1 MSRLAMHHHHHRV
14 CRGIAVA
21 LGAAALA
28 LAAGAA
34 QAQQAMRVCADPD
47 NLPFSKAEGPER
59 GLYIDLAERVAQRLA
74 RPIEYIWHD
83 SSYQRR
89 ALRNTIQANQ
99 CDAWFALPADAE
111 YRARGLQKSAGFLH
125 VGYALVTPPGFA
137 FKRLEDL
144 VGKRVA
150 VQYASTPA
158 VLLSGIDGV
167 TLVTQSSAAAALDS
181 LAKGEAD
188 AAFVWG
194 PSGGYDIDKRFR
206 GRWQLTLVTGHGLGG
221 PVAVAVRR
229 DQPELLRAIND
240 ALAALQPDIDAL
252 AAKYGFPRGRPL
264 ELERGSALAS
274 TTRLA
279 LQRSALSSLVWH
291 GLSTPAP
298 ITVADAASAPKPAK
312 KPAKPTAKLA
322 AATPT
327 AAAAPAAAAT
337 PALDP
342 VASAGREK
350 FNDVCSHC
358 HSPDGAS
365 PMRERDLRRMKMR
378 YDDKWSEIAAKT
390 INEGRPQQGMPTWK
404 GQLADAD
411 VERIV
416 AFLKTIQK

>member
-1 MSRLAMHHHHHRV
+1 MMPLGSRISGGM
-14 CRGIAVA
+14 
-21 LGAAALA
+21 AAALA
-28 LAAGAA
+28 AWLLCSPSGVAA
-34 QAQQAMRVCADPD
+34 QPLRVCADPD

-74 RPIEYIWHD
+74 RPIEYVWHD

-125 VGYALVTPPGFA
+125 VGYALVAPAGFA

-167 TLVTQSSAAAALDS
+167 TLVTQISAAAALDT

-194 PSGGYDIDKRFR
+194 PSAGYDIDKRFG

-240 ALAALQPDIDAL
+240 ALGTLQPDIDAL
-252 AAKYGFPRGRPL
+252 AVRYGFPRGKPL

-279 LQRSALSSLVWH
+279 SQRPALSSLVWQ
-291 GLSTPAP
+291 GATPAP
-298 ITVADAASAPKPAK
+298 ISVADAAP
-312 KPAKPTAKLA
+312 
-322 AATPT
+322 
-327 AAAAPAAAAT
+327 
-337 PALDP
+337 
-342 VASAGREK
+342 
-350 FNDVCSHC
+350 
-358 HSPDGAS
+358 
-365 PMRERDLRRMKMR
+365 
-378 YDDKWSEIAAKT
+378 
-390 INEGRPQQGMPTWK
+390 
-404 GQLADAD
+404 
-411 VERIV
+411 
-416 AFLKTIQK
+416 